1 MKAGRYIL
9 LAALVALLQIG
20 FLGWMIAGRAAV
32 LRDGR
37 EVVLKVEPID
47 PRDLLRGDY
56 VRLGY
61 DIAQIPASSIDNLP
75 IGSAIAEKATIYVR
89 LTQSEGGIWTL
100 KRASLGAPL
109 ATPAEPHEVDL
120 RGLVRS
126 RIFSSD
132 DRAVIRPDYGIE
144 RFYLPEGEGRQIEI
158 DMRERP
164 FFVKLAVASDGT
176 AQIKQFLD
184 GDKVLYSEPLY

>member
-1 MKAGRYIL
+1 MSTGRTL
-9 LAALVALLQIG
+9 LPAALVALLQIG

-37 EVVLKVEPID
+37 EVVLKVEPVD

-61 DIAQIPASSIDNLP
+61 EIAQIPVGLVANIPPVPASSGKAP
-75 IGSAIAEKATIYVR
+75 IFVR
-89 LTQSEGGIWTL
+89 LAPGADGTWNVT
-100 KRASLGAPL
+100 RASFDTPL
-109 ATPAEPHEVDL
+109 EPPPASGEVDIRGEVNL
-120 RGLVRS
+120 RSIAQSDGAVVR
-126 RIFSSD
+126 
-132 DRAVIRPDYGIE
+132 PTYGIE
-144 RFYLPEGEGRQIEI
+144 RFYLPEGEGRRIEQ

-164 FFVKLAVASDGT
+164 FFVKIAVGRDGA

-184 GDKVLYSEPLY
+184 GDTPLYTEPFY

>member
-1 MKAGRYIL
+1 MIARRSIF
-9 LAALVALLQIG
+9 LAVLVAALQIG

-37 EVVLKVEPID
+37 EVLLKVEPID

-61 DIAQIPASSIDNLP
+61 EFGQIPFDQVQNVPPERDRYGKLP
-75 IGSAIAEKATIYVR
+75 IHIR
-89 LTQSEGGIWTL
+89 LALAPDGVWHL
-100 KRASLGAPL
+100 KSASLGVPLSPAP
-109 ATPAEPHEVDL
+109 TVNEIDI
-120 RGLVRS
+120 RGMIASGVLS
-126 RIFSSD
+126 AGEGSML
-132 DRAVIRPDYGIE
+132 RPDFGIE
-144 RFYLPEGEGRQIEI
+144 RFYLPEGEGRQIEK

-164 FFVKLAVASDGT
+164 FFVKLAVAPDGT

-184 GDKVLYSEPLY
+184 GDRLLYAEPLY

>member
-1 MKAGRYIL
+1 MTARRSVL

-20 FLGWMIAGRAAV
+20 FLGWMIASRAAV
-32 LRDGR
+32 LREGR
-37 EVVLKVEPID
+37 EVLLKVEPID

-61 DIAQIPASSIDNLP
+61 EIAQVPLRQVENLPPEQERYGKLVLYVRVAPAADGIWRLKSASAGMPSPAPAAADEIDIRGTVEASSLP
-75 IGSAIAEKATIYVR
+75 A
-89 LTQSEGGIWTL
+89 
-100 KRASLGAPL
+100 GA
-109 ATPAEPHEVDL
+109 VL
-120 RGLVRS
+120 RPS
-126 RIFSSD
+126 F
-132 DRAVIRPDYGIE
+132 GIE

-184 GDKVLYSEPLY
+184 GDKLLYAEPLY

>member
-1 MKAGRYIL
+1 MSARGTIFLAG
-9 LAALVALLQIG
+9 LVALLQIC
-20 FLGWMIAGRAAV
+20 FLGWMIASRAAV

-61 DIAQIPASSIDNLP
+61 EIGQIPVELVDNIPVEPANAGKMP
-75 IGSAIAEKATIYVR
+75 IHVR
-89 LTQSEGGIWTL
+89 LALLPDGLWKL
-100 KRASLGAPL
+100 KRASFGVPLEPPPAPD
-109 ATPAEPHEVDL
+109 EVDI
-120 RGLVRS
+120 RGVVRS
-126 RIFSSD
+126 WTFSGND
-132 DRAVIRPDYGIE
+132 GAAVRPTFGIE
-144 RFYLPEGEGRQIEI
+144 RFYLPEGEGRQIEA

-164 FFVKLAVASDGT
+164 FFVKLAVAGDGT

-184 GDKVLYSEPLY
+184 GDKVLYAEPLY